1 MSTLLVFFVVIILI
15 SVIGIKFKVP
25 PFMTL
30 VGGAIIFG
38 FGVGGDPNSVFEQVA
53 MGCASVFNSLG
64 IPILAG
70 SVIAKYLVDQ
80 GYIQQ
85 IVSDIRKVLK
95 SPLSLSGIAGYIIAV
110 PSTCPITAF
119 MILSP
124 VLSHLAPEGKK
135 RSYLMYLVAIGSTLG
150 VAFVYPSPVTFPL
163 FDTFSPKN
171 LSPFSFDLVAI
182 PLSVAFLLVFVLWV
196 RRKYLM
202 ADDQVLPTE
211 SLSNGPTE
219 EGGEGTQWGLE
230 SSGYSEKASYQQEGC
245 SDDESVCT
253 GRFHPK
259 AWAPFI
265 VIFAAIPI
273 GLLVLKLSHFTLVQ
287 FIMFAGMIAAVMT
300 AVPENRWTGFVLGAK
315 HAGVII
321 FDICG
326 AGALGYVITQ
336 STFAQDSLQVLA
348 YTLPLILIPFVLA
361 ALIQTAQGSRI
372 VTSILTAQIIAQTEL
387 PGMMNPLALFLMI
400 IAGAGV
406 ICFVT
411 DPYFW
416 MLHRTT
422 GDDVKTVFKRYTVPQ
437 IIFGVATYLIAF
449 TIQFFWP

>member
-1 MSTLLVFFVVIILI
+1 MSTLLVFFAVIILI

-30 VGGAIIFG
+30 VGGAIVFG
-38 FGVGGDPNSVFEQVA
+38 FAVGGNPDSVFTMVA

-85 IVSDIRKVLK
+85 IVSDIRKILK
-95 SPLSLSGIAGYIIAV
+95 SPLSLSGIAGYVIAV

-124 VLSHLAPEGKK
+124 VLSHLAPRGKQ
-135 RSYLMYLVAIGSTLG
+135 RSSLMYLVALGSTLG

-163 FDTFSPKN
+163 FDTFAPKV
-171 LSPFSFDLVAI
+171 LTPFSFDLVTVPI
-182 PLSVAFLLVFVLWV
+182 SLAFLGLLILWV
-196 RRKYLM
+196 RRTYYKPESESETSKS
-202 ADDQVLPTE
+202 AGPGDDET
-211 SLSNGPTE
+211 SA
-219 EGGEGTQWGLE
+219 WGLE
-230 SSGYSEKASYQQEGC
+230 SSGLADDPTVHQDGC
-245 SDDESVCT
+245 SGESGLCS

-265 VIFAAIPI
+265 TIFAAIPF
-273 GLLVLKLSHFTLVQ
+273 GLLVLNLSHFTLVQ
-287 FIMFAGMIAAVMT
+287 FIMFAGMVAAVMT
-300 AVPENRWTGFVLGAK
+300 AIPERRWTGFVLGAK

-348 YTLPLILIPFVLA
+348 YSLPLILIPFVLA

-372 VTSILTAQIIAQTEL
+372 VTSILTAQILAQTAI

-422 GDDVKTVFKRYTVPQ
+422 GDDVKTVFKKYTLPQ
-437 IIFGVATYLIAF
+437 ILFGCATYLVAF
-449 TIQFFWP
+449 IIQYFWP

>member
-38 FGVGGDPNSVFEQVA
+38 FAVGGDPNSVFQQVA
-53 MGCASVFNSLG
+53 AGCAGVFNSLG

-85 IVSDIRKVLK
+85 IVSDIRRVLK

-124 VLSHLAPEGKK
+124 VLAHLAPEGRR

-163 FDTFSPKN
+163 FDSFSPKD

-182 PLSVAFLLVFVLWV
+182 PLSVTFLAIFVLWV
-196 RRKYLM
+196 RRKYL
-202 ADDQVLPTE
+202 ALDRETGGIPINTLPVDDE
-211 SLSNGPTE
+211 DGAA
-219 EGGEGTQWGLE
+219 WGLE
-230 SSGYSEKASYQQEGC
+230 SSGYSDNPSHLQDGC
-245 SDDESVCT
+245 GDGTGLCT

-265 VIFAAIPI
+265 VIFAAIPV
-273 GLLVLKLSHFTLVQ
+273 GLFLLKLSHFTLVQ
-287 FIMFAGMIAAVMT
+287 FIMFAGMVAAVMT
-300 AVPENRWTGFVLGAK
+300 AVPENRWNGFVLGAK

-336 STFAQDSLQVLA
+336 STFAQDSLQALA

-372 VTSILTAQIIAQTEL
+372 VTSILTAQIISQTAI

-422 GDDVKTVFKRYTVPQ
+422 GYDVKTVFKRYTIPQ
-437 IIFGVATYLIAF
+437 VIFGFATYIVAF
-449 TIQFFWP
+449 TIQYFWP